1 MTFNDDDDDAMS
13 AVAATPEY
21 TAPKTFLNGFGS
33 HISTIV
39 KNINNCLYNWW
50 YISYYHFCLVTTTFV
65 TDYDGWPRLDHQ
77 KLSDCIKIISEW
89 CTLLLLFGTKVI
101 FSEIRV
107 RTWVQVVSRQ
117 KTGFWLAD
125 LSGLSIGG
133 MFFGGKLLE
142 LMSWLWCPEK
152 LTLVM

>member
-89 CTLLLLFGTKVI
+89 CTLLPLFGTKVSFFWDQSQDMSSSGFPSKNRHLI
-101 FSEIRV
+101 D
-107 RTWVQVVSRQ
+107 RQ
-117 KTGFWLAD
+117 D
-125 LSGLSIGG
+125 RSSNQR
-133 MFFGGKLLE
+133 
-142 LMSWLWCPEK
+142 P
-152 LTLVM
+152 